1 MPLKCS
7 SCSSKDSYEDCQN
20 KLTTE
25 NCTSNDQ
32 VCYQAEVKFEKGE
45 DVTIG
50 IQKGCL
56 TKTFCEEYSRGE
68 IGQCET
74 MRQRGYTVDCKGKC
88 CSDGDECNKEN
99 LLLNNQ
105 GSAFVIS
112 VMVLLLSV
120 LLTLGNVN

>member
-7 SCSSKDSYEDCQN
+7 FCSSTVSFEDCQKN
-20 KLTTE
+20 LTTE
-25 NCTSNDQ
+25 NCSEGQ
-32 VCYQAEVKFEKGE
+32 VCFQADVKFEKGDKSE
-45 DVTIG
+45 I
-50 IQKGCL
+50 IFQKGCL
-56 TKTFCEEYSRGE
+56 GKSFCDAYSKGDIGECKTREA
-68 IGQCET
+68 Q
-74 MRQRGYTVDCKGKC
+74 GYTVDCKGNC